1 MATLFLFQGI
11 SGGGKSTLVGRLA
24 ADPTLAPLAVASADA
39 YPGLY
44 VPVTEDGTTRIG
56 FSFMLL
62 GAAHGACMRAVIDAL
77 REGRNVVVDN
87 TNTSNEEVAPY
98 LLVAAAY
105 GATARI
111 IRVSCDPET
120 AWKRN
125 THGVPYAV
133 VKIGDGPT
141 AVRATRTPE
150 TYTPGEGALVGGVLA
165 MHERLMA
172 YKGLPHWPQP
182 ETL

>member
-1 MATLFLFQGI
+1 MLFVLQGI

-44 VPVTEDGTTRIG
+44 GERQPDGSVP
-56 FSFMLL
+56 FNWQLL
-62 GAAHGACMRAVIDAL
+62 SAAHGACMRAVIDAL